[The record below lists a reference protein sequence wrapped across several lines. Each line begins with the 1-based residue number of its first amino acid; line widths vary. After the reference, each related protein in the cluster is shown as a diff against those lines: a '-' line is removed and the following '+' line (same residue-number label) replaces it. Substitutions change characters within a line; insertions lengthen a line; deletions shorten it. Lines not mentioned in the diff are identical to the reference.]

1 MKVKIKML
9 YPDAI
14 PPKYAHSGDAC
25 ADVYSFSIISDDND
39 NVVIG
44 LGFAIEIPKGHVGL
58 LFPRSSI
65 AKTGHSFRNSVGV
78 IDSGY
83 RGELMIKLSKQDG
96 KAYYSINERVGQL
109 MILPYPQIEFD
120 QVDQLSETIRGTGGF
135 GSTGKS

>member
-9 YPDAI
+9 YPDAT
-14 PPKYAHSGDAC
+14 PPKYAHPGDAC
-25 ADVYSFSIISDDND
+25 ADVYAFSTMPDDND

-44 LGFAIEIPKGHVGL
+44 LGFAMEISEGHVGL

-83 RGELMIKLSKQDG
+83 RGELMIKLSKEDG
-96 KAYYSINERVGQL
+96 RGYYSINERVGQL
-109 MILPYPQIEFD
+109 MILPYPQIEFEE
-120 QVDQLSETIRGTGGF
+120 VDHLSDTSRGKGGF
-135 GSTGKS
+135 GSTGNS